1 YLTIE
6 SKIKKQMTS
15 SNKSEME
22 TLLKDVQSLLFR
34 NERTN
39 LPNLAALQQF
49 FTETV
54 MSPMSLFQSTVFT
67 PTEDAL
73 SPTSSSRTHW
83 HMCLVRPKMHESR
96 VNSSLLHS
104 LIVNVGVILNQCVL
118 NYNRRVHP
126 SFIDNS
132 RGNNANTNVNNI
144 NTNANA
150 NANTNVNA
158 NHNTH
163 DSNNNNNN
171 LNDTDKIQSRLLA
184 VVTQLKTGVDI
195 RDRHYHMKKYKQ
207 CFVAQDAVQWLLQH
221 PAVSNCAN
229 EEQSYSCAHSSK
241 AKRQAEDDAPTFK
254 NGTKYFYIFK
264 DLDSFNFF
272 FF

>member
-1 YLTIE
+1 
-6 SKIKKQMTS
+6 
-15 SNKSEME
+15 
-22 TLLKDVQSLLFR
+22 
-34 NERTN
+34 
-39 LPNLAALQQF
+39 
-49 FTETV
+49 
-54 MSPMSLFQSTVFT
+54 
-67 PTEDAL
+67 
-73 SPTSSSRTHW
+73 
-83 HMCLVRPKMHESR
+83 
-96 VNSSLLHS
+96 
-104 LIVNVGVILNQCVL
+104 
-118 NYNRRVHP
+118 
-126 SFIDNS
+126 
-132 RGNNANTNVNNI
+132 
-144 NTNANA
+144 NANA

-229 EEQSYSCAHSSK
+229 EEQVLQLCTQLVQFHLIERASKKSK

-272 FF
+272 FFFFFFIIIIANMYIHIYIYIYMYIY